1 MNVDEMMTGV
11 RDAMQARTVFGE
23 PIERD
28 GMTIVP
34 AAKVRGGG
42 GGGGDEANNG
52 GGGFGLSAT
61 PAGAYVIRGGAVEWQ
76 PAIDVNR
83 IVLGGQV
90 IAVIAL
96 LVLRTW
102 IKSRAL
108 TAPGSARARRAS
120 TTLVVR
126 SAAARHGGEIL
137 VALALATAGSALLR
151 AWSTSPIRR
160 RSTSSPWR
168 RSRSGV
174 ARWPRSSWPSAPS

>member
-1 MNVDEMMTGV
+1 MLSVTQEDAEGRPVNIDEMMTGV
-11 RDAMQARTVFGE
+11 RDAMQARIVFGE

-28 GMTIVP
+28 GMTVVP

-42 GGGGDEANNG
+42 GGGGDEANNA

-83 IVLGGQV
+83 IVLGGQI

-102 IKSRAL
+102 IKSR
-108 TAPGSARARRAS
+108 R
-120 TTLVVR
+120 
-126 SAAARHGGEIL
+126 
-137 VALALATAGSALLR
+137 
-151 AWSTSPIRR
+151 
-160 RSTSSPWR
+160 
-168 RSRSGV
+168 
-174 ARWPRSSWPSAPS
+174 